1 MADWFLILSIVVAF
15 ILLTVVAVYF
25 LVHYQHPDDK
35 NDAYLPKLTVLIGF
49 VLSGATVLLLPLDVA
64 NNEGYSG
71 CDGFDTAV
79 CGGLNM
85 LLFWNIIYLT
95 IPIFI
100 FLLIP
105 FMTFYYEA
113 DDGMTMAGTSI
124 GATPNSRIC
133 EAVKYEAGVILIF
146 GTIFVVMYLTLAE
159 SAVPVVEYKGGL
171 EGVAVVTN
179 GNFGVPFQTSFL
191 GGLSETDVTYIDAVQ
206 GTKSDQTI
214 AVDVTVMT
222 FFAAFMTF
230 LGWFFFAIF
239 GGIGLAALP
248 LDLILG
254 YLHRPKHMDAVE
266 FAEAQVNIRSR
277 VNELVDLG
285 ELMKISREER
295 KLANTAGA
303 SGGGMMGFGGF
314 GKGFKDTFS
323 KNGREERS
331 NLLEFKKAVYLLETD
346 VEEFQNCSSHYNK
359 YNPLI
364 PYFSLFFGV
373 FAVIISLAWVIQ
385 ICIGVLPNEPLTPF
399 LNGYLRWFDGFFPLF
414 GVISVAILSLYLL
427 LCALKGAFKFGLNF
441 VIFQLHPM
449 TVGKTYMSSFM
460 FNIALVLLCALPV
473 VQFTTEAF
481 SDYARFTTVGQVF
494 GIQIRYM
501 KFFAWFWESKMFVFI
516 LVIVTGLTTLYL
528 SCCKKEDRSKSS
540 IYLRDRLRNRA

>member
-1 MADWFLILSIVVAF
+1 MADWFLILTIIIAF
-15 ILLTVVAVYF
+15 VLLTIVAVYF

-71 CDGFDTAV
+71 CDGYDTSL

-85 LLFWNIIYLT
+85 LLFWDIIYWT

-100 FLLIP
+100 FFLIP
-105 FMTFYYEA
+105 FVTFYYEA
-113 DDGMTMAGTSI
+113 DDGMTMAGTSV

-133 EAVKYEAGVILIF
+133 EAVKYEAGVVVIF

-159 SAVPVVEYKGGL
+159 SNVPVVEYTGNVM
-171 EGVAVVTN
+171 GVEVVT
-179 GNFGVPFQTSFL
+179 GTGSVFESSFL
-191 GGLSETDVTYIDAVQ
+191 GELSSADVSYIDTVGDTAKD
-206 GTKSDQTI
+206 TTI
-214 AVDVTVMT
+214 EVDVTIST

-230 LGWFFFAIF
+230 LGWLFFAVF
-239 GGIGLAALP
+239 GGIGLAAMP
-248 LDLILG
+248 LDLILAFV
-254 YLHRPKHMDAVE
+254 HRPKHMDAVE
-266 FAEAQVNIRSR
+266 FAEAQVNIRQR
-277 VNELVDLG
+277 VNELVDVG
-285 ELMKISREER
+285 ELMKIAREER
-295 KLANTAGA
+295 KIGGGVS
-303 SGGGMMGFGGF
+303 SGGGWGSGL
-314 GKGFKDTFS
+314 KDRLS
-323 KNGREERS
+323 KEGREERS

-346 VEEFQNCSSHYNK
+346 VEEFQNCSSHYNS

-373 FAVIISLAWVIQ
+373 FGVIISLAWVIQ

-414 GVISVAILSLYLL
+414 GVLSVAILSMYLL

-441 VIFQLHPM
+441 VVFQLHPM
-449 TVGKTYMSSFM
+449 AVGKTYMSSFL

-473 VQFTTEAF
+473 VQFTTTAF
-481 SDYARFTTVGQVF
+481 SDYARFTTVGQVY
-494 GIQIRYM
+494 GIQIMYM
-501 KFFAWFWESKMFVFI
+501 KFFNWFWKSKIFVYI

-540 IYLRDRLRNRA
+540 IYLRDRLRNRS

>member
-1 MADWFLILSIVVAF
+1 MADWFLIVSIVVAF
-15 ILLTVVAVYF
+15 FLLCVVAVYF

-49 VLSGATVLLLPLDVA
+49 ILSGATVLLLPLDVA

-71 CDGFDTAV
+71 CDGYDTAV

-113 DDGMTMAGTSI
+113 DDGLLMAGTSV
-124 GATPNSRIC
+124 GVTPNSRIA
-133 EAVKYEAGVILIF
+133 EAIKYEAGVVLIF
-146 GTIFVVMYLTLAE
+146 GTIFLVMYFTLAE
-159 SAVPVVEYKGGL
+159 SAVPVVEYRGSI
-171 EGVAVVTN
+171 EGVGVSTT
-179 GNFGVPFQTSFL
+179 GNTGLPFQTSFL
-191 GGLSETDVTYIDAVQ
+191 GVLTETDVTYIDAVQ
-206 GTKSDQTI
+206 STKSSQTI
-214 AVDVTVMT
+214 SVDVTLMT

-254 YLHRPKHMDAVE
+254 FLHRPKHMDAVE

-277 VNELVDLG
+277 VNELVDVG
-285 ELMKISREER
+285 ELMKIQREER
-295 KLANTAGA
+295 KLSGA
-303 SGGGMMGFGGF
+303 SAPRGLFGGL
-314 GKGFKDTFS
+314 GKGVAASFS
-323 KNGREERS
+323 KTGREERS

-346 VEEFQNCSSHYNK
+346 VEEFQNCSSHYNE

-364 PYFSLFFGV
+364 PYFSLVFGV
-373 FAVIISLAWVIQ
+373 LGVVLSLAWVIQ

-399 LNGYLRWFDGFFPLF
+399 LNGYLRWFDRFFPLF
-414 GVISVAILSLYLL
+414 GVLSVAILSLYLL

-449 TVGKTYMSSFM
+449 AVGKTYMSSFL

-473 VQFTTEAF
+473 VQFTTTAF

-501 KFFAWFWESKMFVFI
+501 KFFAWFWESKMFVYI

-540 IYLRDRLRNRA
+540 IYLRDRLRNRT

>member
-1 MADWFLILSIVVAF
+1 MADWFLILTIIIAF
-15 ILLTVVAVYF
+15 VLLTIVAVYF

-71 CDGFDTAV
+71 CDGYDTSL

-85 LLFWNIIYLT
+85 LLFWDIIYWT

-100 FLLIP
+100 FFLIP
-105 FMTFYYEA
+105 FVTFYYEA
-113 DDGMTMAGTSI
+113 DDGMTMAGTSV

-133 EAVKYEAGVILIF
+133 EAVKYEAGVVVIF

-159 SAVPVVEYKGGL
+159 SNVPVVEYTGNVM
-171 EGVAVVTN
+171 GVEVVT
-179 GNFGVPFQTSFL
+179 GTGSVFESSFL
-191 GGLSETDVTYIDAVQ
+191 GELSSADVSYIDTVGDTAKD
-206 GTKSDQTI
+206 TTI
-214 AVDVTVMT
+214 EVDVTIST

-230 LGWFFFAIF
+230 LGWLFFAVF
-239 GGIGLAALP
+239 GGIGLAAMP
-248 LDLILG
+248 LDLILAFV
-254 YLHRPKHMDAVE
+254 HRPKHMDAVE
-266 FAEAQVNIRSR
+266 FAEAQVNIRQR
-277 VNELVDLG
+277 VNELVDVG
-285 ELMKISREER
+285 ELMKIAREER
-295 KLANTAGA
+295 KIGGGA
-303 SGGGMMGFGGF
+303 SSGGGWGSGL
-314 GKGFKDTFS
+314 KDRLS
-323 KNGREERS
+323 KEGREERS

-346 VEEFQNCSSHYNK
+346 VEEFQNCSSHYNT

-373 FAVIISLAWVIQ
+373 FGVIISLAWVIQ

-414 GVISVAILSLYLL
+414 GVLSVAILSMYLL

-441 VIFQLHPM
+441 VVFQLHPM
-449 TVGKTYMSSFM
+449 AVGKTYMSSFL

-473 VQFTTEAF
+473 VQFTTTAF
-481 SDYARFTTVGQVF
+481 SDYARFTTVGQVY
-494 GIQIRYM
+494 GIQIMYM
-501 KFFAWFWESKMFVFI
+501 KFFNWFWKSKIFVYI

-540 IYLRDRLRNRA
+540 IYLRDRLRNRS

>member
-1 MADWFLILSIVVAF
+1 MADWFLILTIIIAF
-15 ILLTVVAVYF
+15 VLLTIVAVYF

-71 CDGFDTAV
+71 CDGYDTSL

-85 LLFWNIIYLT
+85 LLFWDIIYWT

-100 FLLIP
+100 FFLIP
-105 FMTFYYEA
+105 FVTFYYEA
-113 DDGMTMAGTSI
+113 DDGMTMAGTSV

-133 EAVKYEAGVILIF
+133 EAVKYEAGVVVIF

-159 SAVPVVEYKGGL
+159 SNVPVVEYTGNVM
-171 EGVAVVTN
+171 GVEVVT
-179 GNFGVPFQTSFL
+179 GTGSVFESSFL
-191 GGLSETDVTYIDAVQ
+191 GELSSADVSYIDTVGDTAKD
-206 GTKSDQTI
+206 TTI
-214 AVDVTVMT
+214 EVDVTIST

-230 LGWFFFAIF
+230 LGWLFFAVF
-239 GGIGLAALP
+239 GGIGLAAMP
-248 LDLILG
+248 LDLILAFV
-254 YLHRPKHMDAVE
+254 HRPKHMDAVE
-266 FAEAQVNIRSR
+266 FAEAQVNIRQR
-277 VNELVDLG
+277 VNELVDVG
-285 ELMKISREER
+285 ELMKIAREER
-295 KLANTAGA
+295 KIGGGVS
-303 SGGGMMGFGGF
+303 SGGGWGSGL
-314 GKGFKDTFS
+314 KDRLS
-323 KNGREERS
+323 KEGREERS

-346 VEEFQNCSSHYNK
+346 VEEFQNCSSHYNT

-373 FAVIISLAWVIQ
+373 FGVIISLAWVIQ

-414 GVISVAILSLYLL
+414 GVLSVAILSMYLL

-441 VIFQLHPM
+441 VVFQLHPM
-449 TVGKTYMSSFM
+449 AVGKTYMSSFL

-473 VQFTTEAF
+473 VQFTTTAF
-481 SDYARFTTVGQVF
+481 SDYARFTTVGQVY
-494 GIQIRYM
+494 GIQIMYM
-501 KFFAWFWESKMFVFI
+501 KFFNWFWKSKIFVYI
-516 LVIVTGLTTLYL
+516 LMIVTGLTTLYL

-540 IYLRDRLRNRA
+540 IYLRDRLRNRS

>member
-1 MADWFLILSIVVAF
+1 MADWFLILTIIIAF
-15 ILLTVVAVYF
+15 VLLTIVAVYF

-71 CDGFDTAV
+71 CDGYDTSL

-85 LLFWNIIYLT
+85 LLFWDIIYWT

-100 FLLIP
+100 FFLIP
-105 FMTFYYEA
+105 FVTFYYEA
-113 DDGMTMAGTSI
+113 DDGMTMAGTSV

-133 EAVKYEAGVILIF
+133 EAVKYEAGVVVIF

-159 SAVPVVEYKGGL
+159 SNVPVVEYTGNVM
-171 EGVAVVTN
+171 GVEVVT
-179 GNFGVPFQTSFL
+179 GTGSVFESSFL
-191 GGLSETDVTYIDAVQ
+191 GELSSADVSYIDTVGDTAKD
-206 GTKSDQTI
+206 TTI
-214 AVDVTVMT
+214 EVDVTIST

-230 LGWFFFAIF
+230 LGWLFFAVF
-239 GGIGLAALP
+239 GGIGLAAMP
-248 LDLILG
+248 LDLILAFV
-254 YLHRPKHMDAVE
+254 HRPKHMDAVE
-266 FAEAQVNIRSR
+266 FAEAQVNIRQR
-277 VNELVDLG
+277 VNELVDVG
-285 ELMKISREER
+285 ELMKIAREER
-295 KLANTAGA
+295 KIGGGVS
-303 SGGGMMGFGGF
+303 SGGGWGSGL
-314 GKGFKDTFS
+314 KDRLS
-323 KNGREERS
+323 KEGREERS

-346 VEEFQNCSSHYNK
+346 VEEFQNCSSHYNT

-373 FAVIISLAWVIQ
+373 FGVIISLAWVIQ

-414 GVISVAILSLYLL
+414 GVLSVAILSMYLL

-441 VIFQLHPM
+441 VVFQLHPM
-449 TVGKTYMSSFM
+449 AVGKTYMSSFL

-473 VQFTTEAF
+473 VQFTTTAF
-481 SDYARFTTVGQVF
+481 SDYARFTTVGQVY
-494 GIQIRYM
+494 GIQIMYM
-501 KFFAWFWESKMFVFI
+501 KFFNWFWKSKIFVYI

-540 IYLRDRLRNRA
+540 IYLRDRLRNRS